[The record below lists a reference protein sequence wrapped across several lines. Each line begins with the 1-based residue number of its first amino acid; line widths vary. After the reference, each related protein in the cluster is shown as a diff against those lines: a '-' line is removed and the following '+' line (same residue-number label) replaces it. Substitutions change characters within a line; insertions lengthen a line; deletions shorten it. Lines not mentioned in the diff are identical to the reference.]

1 MRIGAGERMEVKM
14 SGWTPAQESEA
25 EPITLPTNA
34 LLMLVGPSGSGKS
47 WWARRCF
54 RETQVVSSD
63 RCRALV
69 SDEEENQM
77 VNREA
82 FAVFYEILQQRLSL
96 GRLTVADSTALSG
109 FVRERMRRIAERHG
123 APIHVVVV
131 HTPLEVLRENNR
143 ARARRVPEHILELHA
158 GRFQLLIE
166 GRMLEEEG
174 YDAVHHVP
182 FAMLPRLRPQV
193 TRRSPSGIE

>member
-1 MRIGAGERMEVKM
+1 M
-14 SGWTPAQESEA
+14 SGWTPAPEGEA
-25 EPITLPTNA
+25 PPPLLLPANA
-34 LLMLVGPSGSGKS
+34 LVMLVGASGSGKS

-69 SDEEENQM
+69 SDDEADQT

-109 FVRERMRRIAERHG
+109 FIRERMRGIAERHG
-123 APIHVVVV
+123 APIHVVAI
-131 HTPLEVLRENNR
+131 HTPLETLRENNL
-143 ARARRVPEHILELHA
+143 ARSRRVPEHILELHDR
-158 GRFQLLIE
+158 RFQQLIE
-166 GRMLEEEG
+166 ERVLEAEG
-174 YDAVHHVP
+174 YAAVHHVLS
-182 FAMLPRLRPQV
+182 AVLPRLRTQLLPPSPAIPV
-193 TRRSPSGIE
+193 DIEGATRR